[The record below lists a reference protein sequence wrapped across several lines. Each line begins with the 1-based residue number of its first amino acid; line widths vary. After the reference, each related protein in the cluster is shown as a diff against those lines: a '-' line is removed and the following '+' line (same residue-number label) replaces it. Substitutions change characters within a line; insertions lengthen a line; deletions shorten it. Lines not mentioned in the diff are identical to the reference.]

1 MKSNKKKLILCN
13 DNVNSFDDV
22 IFALMEICEYN
33 IYQAEQC
40 ALIVHN
46 SGTCLLKEG
55 EKDIVGWYGRRLS
68 DMGLKIKII

>member
-1 MKSNKKKLILCN
+1 MKMSKKKLILYN

-22 IFALMEICEYN
+22 IDSLMGICGYN

-46 SGTCLLKEG
+46 AGKCVLKEG
-55 EKDIVGWYGRRLS
+55 RVEELEEFMMKLRSRR
-68 DMGLKIKII
+68 LKIKIV